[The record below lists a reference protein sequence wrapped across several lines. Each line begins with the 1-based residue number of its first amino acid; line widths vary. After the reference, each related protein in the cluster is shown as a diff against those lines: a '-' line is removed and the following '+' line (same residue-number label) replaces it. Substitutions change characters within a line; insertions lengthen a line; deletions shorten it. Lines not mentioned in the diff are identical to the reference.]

1 MYMHLDTRAT
11 DLPCVCTALRKA
23 ARAISRV
30 YDDAL
35 AVSGL
40 SVSQL
45 AILRAIARAG
55 DEGAPLSRL
64 AETLVMDKT
73 SLYRSLG
80 PLIDADWV
88 SVSPGLRGRTKL
100 ARLTEEGRRITA
112 AAAESWES
120 AQSTVVD
127 AFGIGR
133 WTDLQKNIAELT
145 ALGVR
150 LGA

>member
-1 MYMHLDTRAT
+1 
-11 DLPCVCTALRKA
+11 VCTALRKA

-45 AILRAIARAG
+45 AVLRAVARAG

-64 AETLVMDKT
+64 AEALVMDKT

-80 PLIDADWV
+80 PLIHASWV
-88 SVSPGLRGRTKL
+88 TVSPGVRGRTKL
-100 ARLTEEGRRITA
+100 ARLTEEGRRITDG
-112 AAAESWES
+112 AAESWES
-120 AQSTVVD
+120 AQSKVVD
-127 AFGIGR
+127 AFGVGR
-133 WTDLQKNIAELT
+133 WADLQKNIAELT

-150 LGA
+150 LGT